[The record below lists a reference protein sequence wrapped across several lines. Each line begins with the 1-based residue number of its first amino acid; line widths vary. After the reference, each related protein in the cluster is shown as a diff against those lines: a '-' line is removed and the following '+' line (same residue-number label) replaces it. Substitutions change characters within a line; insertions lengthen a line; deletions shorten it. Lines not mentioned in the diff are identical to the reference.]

1 MAEKRDKMKYK
12 IALAQ
17 INSDA
22 DIAGNMKKIEKMIQ
36 EAANGGAEL
45 IAFPENSE
53 YIGTDYPGNA
63 QTVPGA
69 VTDAFAGWAKKYR
82 IYIHCGSITQK
93 REAGTPYNTSFL
105 WNKEG
110 KEIGRYSKLHMFD
123 ISIDDGPSYKESDET
138 SAGNE
143 IVVSRTK
150 LGCFGFAICYDMRFP
165 EIFKL
170 MAKAGAELIFV
181 PADFTMNTGKDHWM
195 PLLRSRAIENTC
207 YIAAPGQIG
216 QKPEFAAYGKSMVID
231 PWGNVI
237 AMASDE
243 EQVIFAEIDT
253 DLIQKVRR
261 QVPSLQN
268 VRTDIYTLTSD
279 HVKVY
284 KEEA

>member
-1 MAEKRDKMKYK
+1 MKFK

-17 INSDA
+17 INSNEN
-22 DIAGNMKKIEKMIQ
+22 IENNLQKIEKMIK
-36 EAANGGAEL
+36 EAAVGGAEL
-45 IAFPENSE
+45 IAFPENAE

-63 QTVPGA
+63 QQVPGP
-69 VTDAFAGWAKKYR
+69 VTDSFSAWAKQYQ

-93 REAGTPYNTSFL
+93 REGGTPYNTSFL

-110 KEIGRYSKLHMFD
+110 KVIGKYSKLHMFD
-123 ISIDDGPSYKESDET
+123 IDMDEGPSYKESDET

-143 IVVSRTK
+143 IVVSKTK
-150 LGCFGFAICYDMRFP
+150 LGNFGFAICYDMRFP

-170 MAKAGAELIFV
+170 MALNGAQVIFV

-195 PLLRSRAIENTC
+195 ALLRARAIENTC

-216 QKPEFAAYGKSMVID
+216 QKPEFMAYGKSIVID

-243 EQVIFAEIDT
+243 EQLVYAQIDT
-253 DLIQKVRR
+253 TLIDKVRR

-268 VRTDIYTLTSD
+268 IRRDIYTLHSD
-279 HVKVY
+279 CIKMY
-284 KEEA
+284 EE

>member
-1 MAEKRDKMKYK
+1 MKFK

-17 INSDA
+17 INSDEN
-22 DIAGNMKKIEKMIQ
+22 IEKNLQKIEGMIG
-36 EAANGGAEL
+36 EAAANGADL
-45 IAFPENSE
+45 IAFPENAE

-63 QTVPGA
+63 QKVPGP
-69 VTDAFAGWAKKYR
+69 VTDSFSAWAKQYG

-93 REAGTPYNTSFL
+93 REGGTPYNTSFL
-105 WNKEG
+105 WNKDGELIG
-110 KEIGRYSKLHMFD
+110 KYSKLHMFD
-123 ISIDDGPSYKESDET
+123 IDMDEGPSYKESDET

-150 LGCFGFAICYDMRFP
+150 LGDFGFAICYDMRFP

-170 MAKAGAELIFV
+170 MAVNGAQVIFV

-195 PLLRSRAIENTC
+195 ALLRARAIENTC

-216 QKPEFAAYGKSMVID
+216 QKPEFMAYGKSMVID
-231 PWGNVI
+231 PWGNVV

-243 EQVIFAEIDT
+243 EQVIYAQIDT
-253 DLIQKVRR
+253 DLIDKVRR

-268 VRTDIYTLTSD
+268 VRRDIYTLQSD
-279 HVKVY
+279 CIKVY
-284 KEEA
+284 EEA

>member
-1 MAEKRDKMKYK
+1 MKFK

-17 INSDA
+17 INSNEN
-22 DIAGNMKKIEKMIQ
+22 IENNLQKIEKMIKD
-36 EAANGGAEL
+36 AAVGGAEL
-45 IAFPENSE
+45 IAFPENAE

-63 QTVPGA
+63 QQVPGP
-69 VTDAFAGWAKKYR
+69 VTDSFSAWAKQYQ

-93 REAGTPYNTSFL
+93 REGGTPYNTSFL

-110 KEIGRYSKLHMFD
+110 KVIGKYSKLHMFD
-123 ISIDDGPSYKESDET
+123 IDMDEGPSYKESDET
-138 SAGNE
+138 SAGSE
-143 IVVSRTK
+143 IVVSKTK
-150 LGCFGFAICYDMRFP
+150 LGNFGFAICYDMRFP

-170 MAKAGAELIFV
+170 MALNGAQVIFV

-195 PLLRSRAIENTC
+195 ALLRARAIENTC

-216 QKPEFAAYGKSMVID
+216 QKPEFMAYGKSIVID

-243 EQVIFAEIDT
+243 EQLVYAQIDT
-253 DLIQKVRR
+253 TLIDKVRR

-268 VRTDIYTLTSD
+268 IRRDIYTLHSD
-279 HVKVY
+279 CIKMY
-284 KEEA
+284 EE

>member
-1 MAEKRDKMKYK
+1 MKFK

-17 INSDA
+17 INSNEN
-22 DIAGNMKKIEKMIQ
+22 IENNLQKIEKMIK
-36 EAANGGAEL
+36 EAAVGGAEL
-45 IAFPENSE
+45 IAFPENAE

-63 QTVPGA
+63 QQVPGP
-69 VTDAFAGWAKKYR
+69 VTDSFSAWAKQYQ

-93 REAGTPYNTSFL
+93 REGGTPYNTSFL

-110 KEIGRYSKLHMFD
+110 KIIGKYSKLHMFD
-123 ISIDDGPSYKESDET
+123 IDMDEGPSYKESDET
-138 SAGNE
+138 SAGSE
-143 IVVSRTK
+143 IVVSKTK
-150 LGCFGFAICYDMRFP
+150 LGNFGFAICYDMRFP

-170 MAKAGAELIFV
+170 MALNGAQVIFV

-195 PLLRSRAIENTC
+195 ALLRARAIENTC

-216 QKPEFAAYGKSMVID
+216 QKPEFMAYGKSIVID

-243 EQVIFAEIDT
+243 EQLVYAQIDT
-253 DLIQKVRR
+253 TLIDKVRR

-268 VRTDIYTLTSD
+268 IRRDIYTLHSD
-279 HVKVY
+279 CIKMY
-284 KEEA
+284 EE

>member
-1 MAEKRDKMKYK
+1 MKFK

-17 INSDA
+17 INSNEN
-22 DIAGNMKKIEKMIQ
+22 IENNLQKIEKMIK
-36 EAANGGAEL
+36 EAAVGGAEL
-45 IAFPENSE
+45 IAFPENAE

-63 QTVPGA
+63 QQVPGP
-69 VTDAFAGWAKKYR
+69 VTDSFSAWAKQYQ

-93 REAGTPYNTSFL
+93 REGGTPYNTSFL

-110 KEIGRYSKLHMFD
+110 KVIGKYSKLHMFD
-123 ISIDDGPSYKESDET
+123 IDMDEGPSYKESDET
-138 SAGNE
+138 SAGSE
-143 IVVSRTK
+143 IVVSKTK
-150 LGCFGFAICYDMRFP
+150 LGNFGFAICYDMRFP

-170 MAKAGAELIFV
+170 MALNGAQVIFV

-195 PLLRSRAIENTC
+195 ALLRARAIENTC

-216 QKPEFAAYGKSMVID
+216 QKPEFMAYGKSIVID

-243 EQVIFAEIDT
+243 EQLVYAQIDT
-253 DLIQKVRR
+253 TLIDKVRR

-268 VRTDIYTLTSD
+268 IRRDIYTLHSD
-279 HVKVY
+279 CIKMY
-284 KEEA
+284 EE

>member
-1 MAEKRDKMKYK
+1 MKFK

-17 INSDA
+17 INSNEN
-22 DIAGNMKKIEKMIQ
+22 IENNLQKIEKMIK
-36 EAANGGAEL
+36 EAAVSGAEL
-45 IAFPENSE
+45 IAFPENAE

-63 QTVPGA
+63 QQVPGP
-69 VTDAFAGWAKKYR
+69 VTDSFSAWAKQYQ

-93 REAGTPYNTSFL
+93 REGGTPYNTSFL

-110 KEIGRYSKLHMFD
+110 KVIGKYSKLHMFD
-123 ISIDDGPSYKESDET
+123 IDMDEGPSYKESDET

-143 IVVSRTK
+143 IVVSKTK
-150 LGCFGFAICYDMRFP
+150 LGNFGFAICYDMRFP

-170 MAKAGAELIFV
+170 MALNGAQVIFV

-195 PLLRSRAIENTC
+195 ALLRARAIENTC

-216 QKPEFAAYGKSMVID
+216 QKPEFMAYGKSIVID

-243 EQVIFAEIDT
+243 EQLVYAQIDT
-253 DLIQKVRR
+253 TLIDKVRR

-268 VRTDIYTLTSD
+268 IRRDIYTLHSD
-279 HVKVY
+279 CIKMY
-284 KEEA
+284 EE

>member
-1 MAEKRDKMKYK
+1 MKFK

-17 INSDA
+17 INSNEN
-22 DIAGNMKKIEKMIQ
+22 IENNLQKIEKMIK
-36 EAANGGAEL
+36 EAAVGGAEL
-45 IAFPENSE
+45 IAFPENAE

-63 QTVPGA
+63 QQVPGP
-69 VTDAFAGWAKKYR
+69 VTDSFSAWAKQYQ

-93 REAGTPYNTSFL
+93 REGGTPYNTSFL

-110 KEIGRYSKLHMFD
+110 KVIGKYSKLHMFD
-123 ISIDDGPSYKESDET
+123 IDIDEGPSYKESDET
-138 SAGNE
+138 SAGSE
-143 IVVSRTK
+143 IVVSKTK
-150 LGCFGFAICYDMRFP
+150 LGNFGFAICYDMRFP

-170 MAKAGAELIFV
+170 MALNGAQVIFV

-195 PLLRSRAIENTC
+195 ALLRARAIENTC

-216 QKPEFAAYGKSMVID
+216 QKPEFMAYGKSIVID

-243 EQVIFAEIDT
+243 EQLVYAQIDT
-253 DLIQKVRR
+253 TLIDKVRR

-268 VRTDIYTLTSD
+268 IRRDIYTLHSD
-279 HVKVY
+279 CIKMY
-284 KEEA
+284 EE